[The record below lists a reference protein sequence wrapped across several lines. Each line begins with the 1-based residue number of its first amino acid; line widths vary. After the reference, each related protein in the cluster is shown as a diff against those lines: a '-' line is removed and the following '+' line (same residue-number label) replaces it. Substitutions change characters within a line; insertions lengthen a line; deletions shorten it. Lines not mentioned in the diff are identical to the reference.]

1 MQHQEK
7 KSSYKPLAIVLVFC
21 LVMAF
26 AQNRFI
32 PRPFDAL
39 MYPFMGYFFLLLSL
53 FKFFDLNAFATAFS
67 TYDLIA
73 SRWIPY
79 GYIYPFIE
87 FVLGM
92 LFVSQMELFIA
103 NSVTVIVEFPKLLLS
118 NSFVR
123 MVARQLR
130 LSLRGA
136 ASYIAKNSFV
146 ETAVALVSPGSNVAS
161 SSLEPALASARNK
174 EAKKI
179 KTGIRNRRV
188 ALRGLRDGSQY
199 RVTYRVVLKGKRE
212 YRTRTSVPT
221 VFTAQR
227 P

>member
-7 KSSYKPLAIVLVFC
+7 KTSYKPLAIVLVFC

-32 PRPFDAL
+32 PRPFDSL

-103 NSVTVIVEFPKLLLS
+103 NSVTVIVMTVSALGVIKSVLSGQKLHCACLGTVLNVPLS
-118 NSFVR
+118 TVSILENLGMGV
-123 MVARQLR
+123 M
-130 LSLRGA
+130 
-136 ASYIAKNSFV
+136 
-146 ETAVALVSPGSNVAS
+146 ALF
-161 SSLEPALASARNK
+161 
-174 EAKKI
+174 
-179 KTGIRNRRV
+179 
-188 ALRGLRDGSQY
+188 GLI
-199 RVTYRVVLKGKRE
+199 TM
-212 YRTRTSVPT
+212 
-221 VFTAQR
+221 F
-227 P
+227 